1 MTGAQ
6 HHPSD
11 TRSAITGYGCTK
23 YRRRH
28 TLSAHEWPWS
38 AKRECCYGVGTGP
51 IFDVDNMLRVEECSP
66 NLWPSTVKE
75 DIPKIAAHV
84 KATFESHG
92 KTKTFMRILTEQG

>member
-1 MTGAQ
+1 
-6 HHPSD
+6 
-11 TRSAITGYGCTK
+11 
-23 YRRRH
+23 
-28 TLSAHEWPWS
+28 
-38 AKRECCYGVGTGP
+38 
-51 IFDVDNMLRVEECSP
+51 MLRVEECSP